1 MIRCAALLA
10 FAAALDCV
18 WRSSVHGASGWA
30 DASCTRLQAKDAARL
45 PVEDLPRALQQLP
58 KLMEL
63 HLSSLQLGDRRFEDL
78 CKVFM
83 QGHHRLLERLY
94 LAHNNLGTPGALAL
108 AQSLPKLPNL
118 KVLNLPENA
127 IRAPGAAALA
137 EALQS
142 TPSLEQLVLAGNG
155 IGVPGA
161 QAVAQAMPQLRQ
173 LQDLHLSRNL
183 LGTQGALA
191 LARALHSGHGPAL
204 EWLSLS
210 ENSVGDVGLQALAVG
225 LRRTPRLEWLD
236 LDANGLTDL
245 GVSALGR
252 ALCRATPELT
262 LRELTLQKN
271 VGISAEGHKWLQAAK
286 TQLPGFQFWMDPIA
300 NDSPMQEHQELGEKL
315 ELTAVM

>member
-1 MIRCAALLA
+1 M
-10 FAAALDCV
+10 
-18 WRSSVHGASGWA
+18 
-30 DASCTRLQAKDAARL
+30 
-45 PVEDLPRALQQLP
+45 EDLPRALQQLP